1 MLRFSCF
8 LILHESQQMDF
19 CLSGCAV
26 HFSRRKA
33 EISVS
38 GRCLEAVLASSGQ
51 TQETAWGGAAGWAV
65 PSPTPQLQAQTRQ
78 GGRALCCES
87 LWAHQGMV
95 QASHL
100 YCVGCHLC
108 WLPRQNFLSCWQ
120 SCTRVETRHL
130 HQWKALSDA
139 WKQSSGSDCSDVV
152 WLCDFSEEGTIC
164 FFPSYHTSMQRVSIS
179 AHQTWCCSLWA
190 AWLKNRE
197 RAAGSEASI
206 HCSPLKLIF
215 PQGCVP
221 AFPLF
226 HLLKKLDQ

>member
-120 SCTRVETRHL
+120 SRTNNCRDRTPSSMKSSLRCLKTKLRFRL
-130 HQWKALSDA
+130 FRCCLTLWLFRRRYNLLFPILSYFYA
-139 WKQSSGSDCSDVV
+139 KSVR
-152 WLCDFSEEGTIC
+152 I
-164 FFPSYHTSMQRVSIS
+164 
-179 AHQTWCCSLWA
+179 
-190 AWLKNRE
+190 
-197 RAAGSEASI
+197 
-206 HCSPLKLIF
+206 CSPNLVLQSLGSLAEE
-215 PQGCVP
+215 QGEGCR
-221 AFPLF
+221 
-226 HLLKKLDQ
+226 